1 MNKKRLLIFV
11 LLVALV
17 MALAACSPDYKW
29 GPLDT
34 GAADNSPLVSN
45 GGSVVAYKG
54 YIYFINGT
62 TSTYEAENVFGEVVY
77 GSVCRIAASKLD
89 SVKENDFG
97 TDEYAQALGAE
108 VLAPKAV
115 FSSNT
120 TDARLNGIYI
130 FNDRLYYTTPSD
142 TLASDGSVRNTMLDI
157 MSVKLDGTDTKR
169 VYTLGSNSLSVG
181 MFETDGGVFALFVD
195 GDANLV
201 SLNLES
207 GVETKADEKVT
218 SSALDVEN
226 ASIVYTK
233 DVVTEKENQGTET
246 TADYNELYV
255 LKAGQTAPSKIMTG
269 QHADGQD
276 VSYDFDVSIASA
288 ANGFVYFNISSD
300 AHGRDGMYR
309 ISQSVTDKRL
319 ADATLLY
326 GNVLSG
332 ASAYQDGF
340 VYYNSTSKY
349 IQFVKEGQA
358 AKNLYYT
365 ETSPTFKF
373 IEEETLYFEMDS
385 ALWSIPLS
393 GETDADT
400 LLANKLTDK
409 VNATSWLN
417 YDILDGKV
425 FYMYT
430 DDDVYLHFSEIGE
443 AAKDKEIETYV
454 LALADEE

>member
-142 TLASDGSVRNTMLDI
+142 TRSEER
-157 MSVKLDGTDTKR
+157 R
-169 VYTLGSNSLSVG
+169 VG
-181 MFETDGGVFALFVD
+181 
-195 GDANLV
+195 
-201 SLNLES
+201 
-207 GVETKADEKVT
+207 
-218 SSALDVEN
+218 
-226 ASIVYTK
+226 
-233 DVVTEKENQGTET
+233 KECR
-246 TADYNELYV
+246 
-255 LKAGQTAPSKIMTG
+255 S
-269 QHADGQD
+269 
-276 VSYDFDVSIASA
+276 
-288 ANGFVYFNISSD
+288 
-300 AHGRDGMYR
+300 RW
-309 ISQSVTDKRL
+309 
-319 ADATLLY
+319 
-326 GNVLSG
+326 
-332 ASAYQDGF
+332 
-340 VYYNSTSKY
+340 
-349 IQFVKEGQA
+349 
-358 AKNLYYT
+358 
-365 ETSPTFKF
+365 SP
-373 IEEETLYFEMDS
+373 Y
-385 ALWSIPLS
+385 
-393 GETDADT
+393 
-400 LLANKLTDK
+400 
-409 VNATSWLN
+409 
-417 YDILDGKV
+417 
-425 FYMYT
+425 
-430 DDDVYLHFSEIGE
+430 H
-443 AAKDKEIETYV
+443 
-454 LALADEE
+454 

>member
-1 MNKKRLLIFV
+1 
-11 LLVALV
+11 
-17 MALAACSPDYKW
+17 
-29 GPLDT
+29 
-34 GAADNSPLVSN
+34 
-45 GGSVVAYKG
+45 
-54 YIYFINGT
+54 
-62 TSTYEAENVFGEVVY
+62 
-77 GSVCRIAASKLD
+77 
-89 SVKENDFG
+89 
-97 TDEYAQALGAE
+97 
-108 VLAPKAV
+108 
-115 FSSNT
+115 
-120 TDARLNGIYI
+120 
-130 FNDRLYYTTPSD
+130 
-142 TLASDGSVRNTMLDI
+142 
-157 MSVKLDGTDTKR
+157 
-169 VYTLGSNSLSVG
+169 
-181 MFETDGGVFALFVD
+181 
-195 GDANLV
+195 
-201 SLNLES
+201 
-207 GVETKADEKVT
+207 
-218 SSALDVEN
+218 
-226 ASIVYTK
+226 
-233 DVVTEKENQGTET
+233 
-246 TADYNELYV
+246 
-255 LKAGQTAPSKIMTG
+255 
-269 QHADGQD
+269 
-276 VSYDFDVSIASA
+276 
-288 ANGFVYFNISSD
+288 
-300 AHGRDGMYR
+300 MYR

-326 GNVLSG
+326 RNVLSG

-385 ALWSIPLS
+385 ALWSIPLN